1 MNMNIKENIHA
12 EAAKRL
18 KDEREKLISRF
29 NRLQSSDFLM
39 KHTELLD
46 SYFMECFEKSL
57 AGMNMGISKKPYA
70 IIALGGYGRSE
81 QCLRSDVDVLFLFRN
96 EVPREAVELI
106 REMIYPLWDLGM
118 EVGHATR
125 SVKET
130 IGMAQQDME
139 VLTSVL
145 DGRFICGMSPL
156 FTEMMEKIHDKC
168 LKPQQKQ
175 FISKL
180 LASSEMRHTQLGD
193 SDGLLEP
200 NLKMGMGGL
209 RDYHTMMWI
218 GKIKFG
224 LKFQRDLEYYGHLS
238 NEEFERLGASL
249 NFIWKVRNN
258 LHLVTGRKCDQ
269 LYFEHQEKLA
279 EMLGFRPKS
288 GEQAVERFLGELHSA
303 MDTVKQLHMMI
314 VSEAAPYK
322 RLSLR
327 RAIPK
332 RCKCPDL
339 VITRETIGFA
349 SSENV
354 LKDKSLLMKIFHES
368 AVSKIRIGTEANR
381 IIKEF
386 GYLVDQFYLS
396 DPSRLKMFEKIL
408 SVSSKSFSVLHD
420 MLSTGFLER
429 IIPEVKTIRHRIQYN
444 QYHIYPVDKHSINTV
459 ATIVSF
465 SEAKESSLSS
475 DIFKTL
481 KNRAVLFWSAFLHD
495 IGKGVSGSSHS
506 EEGAEIAGKI
516 LARFGY
522 KQSFIDTVKFLIEM
536 HLFLIQAATRRDIN
550 DEETA
555 MFCAMR
561 IRDPERLKML
571 YVLTVADSMATGP
584 KAWNSWTASLL
595 RELFFKV
602 LNTIKTGEVTSAR
615 TIKNLDAKKQA
626 IVQAWSHNDESG
638 ITPESFINHMST
650 RYLMGTPVDVIM
662 QHLGL
667 FSRRPQGDFIWEVDI
682 PAGSDIRTVTI
693 MAEDRPGHLSSVSG
707 VFTLNGIDILDA
719 QAYPWPKNTGLSI
732 FTVKAPPDIIFE
744 YERWDKARENL
755 RAVLAGEKDLEVE
768 LSKRKKPSFK
778 TGGSSAKN
786 WSVRIDSEW
795 SSFFTIIE
803 VTAHD
808 APGLLFCITRAL
820 HKCGL
825 DVAVAKIATRV
836 DQVMDIFYVREL
848 SGGKVADNEAQE
860 KIRSE
865 IGLALD
871 SFFGIGG
878 VGPVCC

>member
-1 MNMNIKENIHA
+1 MIIKNNIHA
-12 EAAKRL
+12 EAATRL
-18 KDEREKLISRF
+18 KEEREKLISRF
-29 NRLQSSDFLM
+29 NKVRSPEFLM

-70 IIALGGYGRSE
+70 IVALGGYGRAE
-81 QCLRSDVDVLFLFRN
+81 QCVRSDIDVLFLFKS
-96 EVPREAVELI
+96 EVPKEATELI

-118 EVGHATR
+118 EVGHSTR
-125 SVKET
+125 SVKES
-130 IGMAQQDME
+130 IAMANQDIE

-156 FTEMMEKIHDKC
+156 FTEMMEKVHDKC
-168 LKPQQKQ
+168 VKPQQKA

-180 LASSEMRHTQLGD
+180 IDSAGVRHLQLGD
-193 SDGLLEP
+193 SEGLLEP
-200 NLKMGMGGL
+200 NLKLGVGGL
-209 RDYHTMMWI
+209 RDYHTMMWL

-238 NEEFERLGASL
+238 NEEFERLSTAL
-249 NFIWKVRNN
+249 DFIWKVRNN
-258 LHLVTGRKCDQ
+258 LHLITGRKCDQ

-279 EMLGFRPKS
+279 DMLGFKPKS
-288 GEQAVERFLGELHSA
+288 GEQAVERFLGELHSS
-303 MDTVKQLHMMI
+303 MDTIRQLYMMI
-314 VSEAAPYK
+314 ISEAIPSK

-332 RCKCPDL
+332 KCKCPDL

-349 SSENV
+349 SSEDV
-354 LKDKSLLMKIFHES
+354 LRDKNLLIQLFHES
-368 AVSKIRIGTEANR
+368 AVSRIQTGTEAKR

-386 GYLVDQFYLS
+386 GYLADQFYLA

-408 SVSSKSFSVLHD
+408 SAPSKGFSVLSD
-420 MLSTGFLER
+420 MLNTGFLER
-429 IIPEVKTIRHRIQYN
+429 IIPEIRTIRHRIQYN

-459 ATIVSF
+459 STLVSF
-465 SEAKESSLSS
+465 SETNENTLRSE
-475 DIFKTL
+475 IFKTL
-481 KNRAVLFWSAFLHD
+481 KNRAALLWAAFLHD
-495 IGKGVSGSSHS
+495 IGKGASAPTHS
-506 EEGAEIAGKI
+506 VEGAVIARKI
-516 LARFGY
+516 LSRLGY
-522 KQSFIDTVKFLIEM
+522 KASFIDTVAFLIEM

-555 MFCAMR
+555 VFCAMK

-571 YVLTVADSMATGP
+571 YLLSVADSMATGP

-602 LNTIKTGEVTSAR
+602 MNTIKTGEVTSAR
-615 TIKNLDAKKQA
+615 AIKNLDAKKQA
-626 IVQAWSHNDESG
+626 IVQAWSHNEGSG
-638 ITPESFINHMST
+638 MTPEAFLNHMST
-650 RYLMGTPVDVIM
+650 RYLIGTPVDVIM
-662 QHLGL
+662 KHLGL
-667 FSRRPQGDFIWEVDI
+667 FSRKPQGDFLWEVDI
-682 PAGSDIRTVTI
+682 PADSDIRTVTI

-755 RAVLAGEKDLEVE
+755 RAVLAGEKNLEEE
-768 LSKRKKPSFK
+768 LAKRKKPKLK
-778 TGGSSAKN
+778 TGGSSGKD
-786 WSVRIDSEW
+786 WSVRIDSDW

-836 DQVMDIFYVREL
+836 DQVMDIFYVRDL
-848 SGGKVADNEAQE
+848 SGGKVADIEDQE
-860 KIRSE
+860 RIRGE

-871 SFFGIGG
+871 KFFRVEG
-878 VGPVCC
+878 